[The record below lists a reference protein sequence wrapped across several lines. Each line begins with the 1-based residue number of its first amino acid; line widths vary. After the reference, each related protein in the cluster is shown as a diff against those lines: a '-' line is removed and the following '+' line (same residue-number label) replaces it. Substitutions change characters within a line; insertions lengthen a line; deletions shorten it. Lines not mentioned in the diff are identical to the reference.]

1 LKLKEFW
8 EPTRSLIEPPSFEPL
23 LFESCETGLT
33 SFFDWLLWLKG
44 EFMKGLL
51 LPRDPLGG
59 FNGVGAFLRKGGAPF
74 GPELSG

>member
-1 LKLKEFW
+1 
-8 EPTRSLIEPPSFEPL
+8 
-23 LFESCETGLT
+23 
-33 SFFDWLLWLKG
+33 
-44 EFMKGLL
+44 MKGLL